1 MMPINVSSE
10 IKRRIDNYIT
20 DIPEY
25 DDEEL
30 EEEDIDYLLDLEFE
44 SFRESE
50 LEYQNSLGE
59 EKWNIQMISKE
70 RKRW

>member
-1 MMPINVSSE
+1 MPINVSNE

-25 DDEEL
+25 DNEED

-44 SFRESE
+44 CFRERE
-50 LEYQNSLGE
+50 IEYESNT
-59 EKWNIQMISKE
+59 NIE
-70 RKRW
+70 

>member
-1 MMPINVSSE
+1 MMMPISSE

-25 DDEEL
+25 DNEED

-50 LEYQNSLGE
+50 LEYES
-59 EKWNIQMISKE
+59 NISN
-70 RKRW
+70 

>member
-1 MMPINVSSE
+1 MQINIDSS

-44 SFRESE
+44 CFRERE
-50 LEYQNSLGE
+50 LEYESNTDV
-59 EKWNIQMISKE
+59 KE
-70 RKRW
+70 

>member
-1 MMPINVSSE
+1 MPINVSSE

-30 EEEDIDYLLDLEFE
+30 EEEDVDYLLDLEFE
-44 SFRESE
+44 CFRESE
-50 LEYQNSLGE
+50 LEYQNSLGD
-59 EKWNIQMISKE
+59 EK
-70 RKRW
+70 

>member
-1 MMPINVSSE
+1 MPINIDNS

-25 DDEEL
+25 DNEEN

-50 LEYQNSLGE
+50 WEYQNSLGD
-59 EKWNIQMISKE
+59 EK
-70 RKRW
+70 

>member
-1 MMPINVSSE
+1 MPINVSNE

-25 DDEEL
+25 DNEED

-44 SFRESE
+44 CFRERE
-50 LEYQNSLGE
+50 LEYESNTDV
-59 EKWNIQMISKE
+59 K
-70 RKRW
+70 

>member
-1 MMPINVSSE
+1 MPINISSE

-50 LEYQNSLGE
+50 MEYESNTNV
-59 EKWNIQMISKE
+59 K
-70 RKRW
+70 

>member
-1 MMPINVSSE
+1 MIDISND

-25 DDEEL
+25 DNEED

-44 SFRESE
+44 CFRESE
-50 LEYQNSLGE
+50 MEYES
-59 EKWNIQMISKE
+59 NISN
-70 RKRW
+70 

>member
-1 MMPINVSSE
+1 MMMPISSE

-25 DDEEL
+25 DNEED

-50 LEYQNSLGE
+50 LEYES
-59 EKWNIQMISKE
+59 NISNWYAE
-70 RKRW
+70 

>member
-1 MMPINVSSE
+1 MPINISNE

-20 DIPEY
+20 DIPEF
-25 DDEEL
+25 DNDED

-50 LEYQNSLGE
+50 LEYQNTLGN
-59 EKWNIQMISKE
+59 EK
-70 RKRW
+70 

>member
-1 MMPINVSSE
+1 MPINIDSS

-44 SFRESE
+44 CFRERE
-50 LEYQNSLGE
+50 LEYESNLNDE
-59 EKWNIQMISKE
+59 
-70 RKRW
+70 

>member
-1 MMPINVSSE
+1 MPINIDNS

-25 DDEEL
+25 DNEED

-50 LEYQNSLGE
+50 MEYESNG
-59 EKWNIQMISKE
+59 
-70 RKRW
+70 

>member
-1 MMPINVSSE
+1 MPINIDNS

-20 DIPEY
+20 DIPEF
-25 DDEEL
+25 DNEED

-50 LEYQNSLGE
+50 MEYES
-59 EKWNIQMISKE
+59 NISN
-70 RKRW
+70 

>member
-1 MMPINVSSE
+1 MPISSE

-20 DIPEY
+20 NIPEY

-44 SFRESE
+44 SFKEKE
-50 LEYQNSLGE
+50 LEYESNSNAE
-59 EKWNIQMISKE
+59 WNAKKLWGLFIVY
-70 RKRW
+70 W

>member
-1 MMPINVSSE
+1 MPINIDSS

-44 SFRESE
+44 CFRERE
-50 LEYQNSLGE
+50 LEYESNTNAE
-59 EKWNIQMISKE
+59 
-70 RKRW
+70 

>member
-59 EKWNIQMISKE
+59 EK
-70 RKRW
+70 